1 MLVGRIR
8 AETLERSKQFACR
21 MLDVAETLEAQR
33 RSRRIVEQV
42 IAAGTSVG
50 ANLHEASEALS
61 RKDFIK
67 LLGICVKELAECT
80 FWLELLIA
88 KQWLTPDHLSGL
100 LNETRELK
108 LMLGAMIS
116 RSRKTPATTR
126 S

>member
-1 MLVGRIR
+1 MGRIR
-8 AETLERSKQFACR
+8 PETLERVKQFACR
-21 MLDVAETLEAQR
+21 MIDVAETLEAQK
-33 RSRRIVEQV
+33 RSRRIVDQV
-42 IAAGTSVG
+42 IGAGTSVG

-67 LLGICVKELAECT
+67 ILGICVKELAECA
-80 FWLELLIA
+80 FWLELIMM
-88 KQWLTPDHLSGL
+88 KKWLTVDRLGEL

-116 RSRKTPATTR
+116 RSRKAPATSR